1 VPRRGPAA
9 RAESP
14 AALELGAS
22 VLAHSTSLLADSMD
36 MLGDALVYA
45 FSLWVVARGPLWQR
59 RAALVKGAVMAA
71 FGAAVAVEAALE
83 LVRGVVPS
91 AELIAGLGVL
101 AAAGGVAATDSAWP
115 DVAIG
120 LAIAALFAGSAVDVL
135 RAARRALTAPG

>member
-1 VPRRGPAA
+1 
-9 RAESP
+9 
-14 AALELGAS
+14 
-22 VLAHSTSLLADSMD
+22 
-36 MLGDALVYA
+36 
-45 FSLWVVARGPLWQR
+45 
-59 RAALVKGAVMAA
+59 MAA
-71 FGAAVAVEAALE
+71 FGAAVAVEAALK

-101 AAAGGVAATDSAWP
+101 AAGGVAATDSAWP